1 VTFISARPG
10 NETGDWEQK
19 YLYKNLRPDMAQY
32 FSFPRIPALIVL
44 VILIMT
50 VVSCGRQNADDSA
63 SLARR
68 EHYAEVIEVRTTPV
82 LMGDFSR
89 ELITNGRLRAVN
101 QATVQFRV
109 HEMVREVNVFN
120 GQRVQQGDPLATL
133 EQFPFESRMERAGD
147 QMDKS
152 RLELED
158 VLLGHGYYL
167 ADSLKVPRHI
177 WNMARIRSGYNAALN
192 ELAEARYQMSA
203 TRLKAPIRGV
213 VSGLEVKP
221 HNHSSSYE
229 NFCVIIDNSR
239 LEARFPVL
247 ESETSMVEAGNPVE
261 VRPFAN
267 QDKTYT
273 GRVTGFDPRVDDQG
287 MVMVRAI
294 IDNPGGELL
303 DGMNVQIIL
312 KREVPAQLIIPR
324 EALVLRQG
332 RQVVFTLSDSL
343 AMWNY
348 VETGMENSRQFTINN
363 GLNDGQE
370 VIISG
375 NFNLAHETKVV
386 KVE

>member
-1 VTFISARPG
+1 MPSF
-10 NETGDWEQK
+10 
-19 YLYKNLRPDMAQY
+19 
-32 FSFPRIPALIVL
+32 FSFSRSPVVLMLIPLMA
-44 VILIMT
+44 
-50 VVSCGRQNADDSA
+50 VVACSRQNNDDDA

-68 EHYAEVIEVRTTPV
+68 EHYAEVIEVKTTPAV
-82 LMGDFSR
+82 RGSFSR

-101 QATVQFRV
+101 TATVQFRV
-109 HEMVREVNVFN
+109 HEMVREVNAIN
-120 GQRVQQGDPLATL
+120 GQRVQQGEILATL
-133 EQFPFESRMERAGD
+133 EEFPFVSRLERAED
-147 QMDKS
+147 QVERT

-158 VLLGHGYYL
+158 VLLGHGYFL
-167 ADSLKVPRHI
+167 RDSLKVPEHI

-192 ELAEARYQMSA
+192 ELAEAHYQMSG
-203 TRLKAPIRGV
+203 TLIRAPIGGV

-247 ESETSMVEAGNPVE
+247 ESETSMVEKGQPVE
-261 VRPFAN
+261 VSPFAN
-267 QDKTYT
+267 QNKSYT
-273 GRVTGFDPRVDDQG
+273 GRVTGFDPRVDEQG
-287 MVMVRAI
+287 MVIVRAI

-312 KREVPAQLIIPR
+312 KREVPDQLIIPR

-332 RQVVFTLSDSL
+332 RQVVFTLADSIAL
-343 AMWNY
+343 WNY
-348 VETGMENSRQFTINN
+348 VETGMENSRQFTVND
-363 GLNDGQE
+363 GLDEGQE

-375 NFNLAHETKVV
+375 NFNLAHETRVV